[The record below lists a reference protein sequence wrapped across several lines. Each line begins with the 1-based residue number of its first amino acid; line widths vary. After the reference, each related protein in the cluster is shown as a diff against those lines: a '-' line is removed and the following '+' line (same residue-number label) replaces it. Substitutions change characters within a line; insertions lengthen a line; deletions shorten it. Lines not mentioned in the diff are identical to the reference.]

1 LLLNYVSPDVEEQKL
16 VLLKVGL
23 SRDADRVARQKG
35 EAMSRWAFP
44 LGFIKWKPS
53 VDIIIP
59 FYRLRVS
66 HMSFED
72 GLYFLQLMK
81 WGILQYCV
89 VRPM

>member
-1 LLLNYVSPDVEEQKL
+1 L

-23 SRDADRVARQKG
+23 SRDADRVARQRG

-53 VDIIIP
+53 VDIIIS

-66 HMSFED
+66 YYVISGWTIFFTANEMGNST
-72 GLYFLQLMK
+72 
-81 WGILQYCV
+81 ILRC
-89 VRPM
+89 